1 MELNAL
7 LKTWVDLPVHIKT
20 LGMTALFLILSFLAY
35 QINRASIHSVRNF
48 SSEEKPQKSLTMN
61 PMILAI
67 SALMGF
73 LGFIAGTGLV
83 PLGYNRIEYF
93 VGMTLMG
100 LFTLSAVYTMG
111 AFEPGVQ
118 KVVVSD
124 DSYFKRLTMLPVMV
138 FKTLYTLLE
147 RMIRTASAPGD
158 DIWGILMIISLLAL
172 LPLGFIV
179 NEVFLKIFCLTLGG
193 MGLALSFFESL
204 TQFFNYSF
212 FPESVINKQ
221 RLFQL
226 ILGAM
231 GFFLGVLIP
240 ETLVIDT
247 FSYHLILSGIA
258 GFFIGVA
265 VGIPL
270 SQAPI
275 YYQQLH
281 RQQERHKQSEKSEV
295 EKILARIPRHMEDYR
310 RLVSA
315 GSQNTASDGS
325 LLAELDKTLQ
335 AIKTEALSGTKAYR
349 ELKEKALQ
357 LENQLKDLIRDTHKA
372 RLIKGERLSPSMD
385 EMKTIRVHTEDQNV
399 QEDRTDKQVT
409 RPSNRKASG
418 PDQPQQQEQ
427 SSQQQPQEP
436 ALSLEEARAVARQ
449 LIEQLKTKSSQGGA
463 ILSNTLALEARL
475 NGLDRKIEG
484 RRISPINAQTEA
496 NKIKDAAEALDYF
509 LASTESAEEIKPLT
523 EEECREVLNV
533 SAEATK
539 EEIRKAYKQ
548 LAILY
553 HPDKYVNSPPKMKEQ
568 ADKAFKKINEA
579 YQILTRQTDE

>member
-1 MELNAL
+1 
-7 LKTWVDLPVHIKT
+7 
-20 LGMTALFLILSFLAY
+20 
-35 QINRASIHSVRNF
+35 
-48 SSEEKPQKSLTMN
+48 
-61 PMILAI
+61 
-67 SALMGF
+67 
-73 LGFIAGTGLV
+73 
-83 PLGYNRIEYF
+83 
-93 VGMTLMG
+93 
-100 LFTLSAVYTMG
+100 
-111 AFEPGVQ
+111 
-118 KVVVSD
+118 
-124 DSYFKRLTMLPVMV
+124 
-138 FKTLYTLLE
+138 
-147 RMIRTASAPGD
+147 
-158 DIWGILMIISLLAL
+158 
-172 LPLGFIV
+172 
-179 NEVFLKIFCLTLGG
+179 
-193 MGLALSFFESL
+193 
-204 TQFFNYSF
+204 
-212 FPESVINKQ
+212 
-221 RLFQL
+221 
-226 ILGAM
+226 
-231 GFFLGVLIP
+231 
-240 ETLVIDT
+240 
-247 FSYHLILSGIA
+247 
-258 GFFIGVA
+258 
-265 VGIPL
+265 
-270 SQAPI
+270 
-275 YYQQLH
+275 
-281 RQQERHKQSEKSEV
+281 
-295 EKILARIPRHMEDYR
+295 
-310 RLVSA
+310 
-315 GSQNTASDGS
+315 
-325 LLAELDKTLQ
+325 
-335 AIKTEALSGTKAYR
+335 
-349 ELKEKALQ
+349 
-357 LENQLKDLIRDTHKA
+357 
-372 RLIKGERLSPSMD
+372 MD